1 MYMNSHLMVPDN
13 FFSVYWKSN
22 IIYIFFF
29 RASLRQII
37 ERRIG
42 LETYTDKLT
51 QIPKYECYTK
61 AAKKPHLNSKQAS
74 DVIFD
79 YEFTSIFKSME
90 CK

>member
-1 MYMNSHLMVPDN
+1 MKIQY
-13 FFSVYWKSN
+13 
-22 IIYIFFF
+22 YILFFF

-51 QIPKYECYTK
+51 QIPKFECYTK

>member
-1 MYMNSHLMVPDN
+1 MVPYN
-13 FFSVYWKSN
+13 FDLSFKNPILY
-22 IIYIFFF
+22 IIFF

-51 QIPKYECYTK
+51 QIPKFECYTK